1 MAKRIKLDQCFGVL
15 IDVQEFFLSSLPPA
29 GREHIDRHSSHF
41 LWLLEHLNVPTL
53 ATLERPVSEKGG
65 LPAGFKA
72 GKVLEKNYFDLTKD
86 KDIASYL
93 KSLGRKQAI
102 VAGAETDVCVLH
114 SCLGLLDAG
123 YEVFVLEDLLF
134 SSSKKVSGAME
145 RMRAEGVVFLTFKTL
160 FHELL
165 QAVDGSEPRLE
176 LIAPFGEFP
185 EKLAGFEF
193 S

>member
-15 IDVQEFFLSSLPPA
+15 IDVQEFFMSSLPPA
-29 GREHIDRHSSHF
+29 GREHIDRHCSHF
-41 LWLLEHLNVPTL
+41 LWLLDHMKVPTL

-65 LPAGFKA
+65 LPTGFKA
-72 GKVLEKNYFDLTKD
+72 AKVLEKNYFDLTKD
-86 KDIASYL
+86 KEISAYV
-93 KSLGRKQAI
+93 KGLGRKQAI
-102 VAGAETDVCVLH
+102 VAGAETEVCVLH

-165 QAVDGSEPRLE
+165 QAVDGSEPRLQV
-176 LIAPFGEFP
+176 IAPFGEFP